1 MKTKVK
7 FMLGVIVASLVAG
20 CATTP
25 REPLSTLAEGQKGK
39 IYFSGPSQTD
49 LTEIISGKGYTET
62 IIVYGK
68 LMFPSSQK
76 EKVPAVVINH
86 SSGGVHDWREYRFAR
101 ALNRKGMAA
110 FVLYSFEAR
119 LGSKRRIQTAG
130 SGVSIGMRIADAYQA
145 LNLLSTH
152 PAIDPDRIGILGFSS
167 GGVTSLLSADEK
179 VRRELAKDDLKFAA
193 HVCLYPSALFTYK
206 NIAPTGSPM
215 LLLLGEKDDICPADD
230 CLRYAHKLEQSGV
243 EVRTIVYPGANH
255 AWDAPWQPKWIKKL
269 TNSAPCH
276 FDILD
281 DGKLLDATTGEL
293 IPERKWA
300 AQMKYCATQGATSGR
315 DSKAAKK
322 CLDDTVDF
330 LVEVLVEQ

>member
-1 MKTKVK
+1 MEKRRLIIIA
-7 FMLGVIVASLVAG
+7 FLFGIVAG

-25 REPLSTLAEGQKGK
+25 REPLTTLAQGQKGK

-86 SSGGVHDWREYRFAR
+86 SSGGVRDWRDYRFAR
-101 ALNRKGMAA
+101 ALNRKGIAA

-119 LGSKRRIQTAG
+119 LGPERQIQTAG
-130 SGVSIGMRIADAYQA
+130 SGVSFGMRIADAYQA

-152 PAIDPDRIGILGFSS
+152 PAIDPDRIAILGFSS
-167 GGVTSLLSADEK
+167 GSVVSLLSADEK
-179 VRRELAKDDLKFAA
+179 VRRKLARNDLKFAA

-206 NIAPTGSPM
+206 NIAPTGAPM
-215 LLLLGEKDDICPADD
+215 LLLLGEKDDICPAED

-243 EVRTIVYPGANH
+243 EVRTVVYPGAH
-255 AWDAPWQPKWIKKL
+255 HGWDAPWQPEWIEEL

-281 DGKLLDATTGEL
+281 DGRLLDATTGEL
-293 IPERKWA
+293 IPERNWA
-300 AQMKYCATQGATSGR
+300 AQMKYCATKGGTGGR

-322 CLDDTVDF
+322 SLDDTVDF
-330 LVEVLVEQ
+330 LVQVLLEE